1 MAFTVSR
8 VLELQ
13 YSGACRIK
21 IRAVYE
27 NNMKIL
33 LAIDESTIS
42 QEAIRN
48 VIVQFIPKRTT
59 VRILHVVE
67 PITRYISA
75 DMMPHFVQNLPN
87 VEKDRLKQA
96 ERLVQSAA
104 GKLQRAGFRATSIV
118 ENGDPRVQIVD
129 RASAWRADLIVVGS
143 HGLRGLPRLLMG
155 SVAESVARHAGCS
168 VEIVRMGS
176 AKQKRGKLLKG

>member
-8 VLELQ
+8 PLELQ
-13 YSGACRIK
+13 YSGACRVK

-33 LAIDESTIS
+33 LAIDESTVS
-42 QEAIRN
+42 QEAIRK
-48 VIVQFIPKRTT
+48 VIVQFVPKRTT

-67 PITRYISA
+67 PITGYISA

-96 ERLVQSAA
+96 EKLVQSAA
-104 GKLQRAGFRATSIV
+104 VKLRQAGFRTTSIV

-155 SVAESVARHAGCS
+155 SVAESVARHAACS
-168 VEIVRMGS
+168 VEIVRMGKVQTRKAQVS
-176 AKQKRGKLLKG
+176 KG